1 MTKKILAAV
10 AALAIATGSIVSSA
24 ATAEAAAMTYNPS
37 YCVLFLPFLCFPP
50 PPAPHKHKAA
60 HKHYA
65 KPMMAKPMKAKPKAK
80 AY

>member
-24 ATAEAAAMTYNPS
+24 ATSEAAAMTYNPT

-60 HKHYA
+60 AKHKAA
-65 KPMMAKPMKAKPKAK
+65 KPMAAKPKSKAK
-80 AY
+80 MKM